1 MADRS
6 TLTSH
11 LISHRV
17 QARTGCYLVLPR
29 ANRGSAKHCVKP
41 PTESIRRI
49 LLCQTSSISW
59 SLAVRYCQLRF
70 PREAT

>member
-41 PTESIRRI
+41 TTESIRRI
-49 LLCQTSSISW
+49 LLCQTSSI
-59 SLAVRYCQLRF
+59 
-70 PREAT
+70 